1 MVTVSKES
9 PACEKDMVSLTSS
22 LHSRPAVCRPGVH
35 GGGRMHACF
44 VLILQT
50 ASVVVNLKQSKE
62 LPLSICDIL
71 DMNFK

>member
-1 MVTVSKES
+1 M
-9 PACEKDMVSLTSS
+9 CL
-22 LHSRPAVCRPGVH
+22 PGVH